1 MRCAAKLAWIVAL
14 VAAVA
19 PVPHA
24 IADDRFAGRPL
35 TEVLADLQGAGLM
48 LVYSSALVRPD
59 MVVARE
65 PSSPNPRDALLEI
78 LAPFGLTVSEGA
90 GGRLVVVRSPGGNS
104 APEGGTIRGV
114 VESEGGVEPVAGVI
128 VRVPGGGL
136 QTPVVGAGRFSFADL
151 PPGDYTLE
159 TDSPRFLPQRVDN
172 VVVRAGGVTTL
183 RIMLVPNR
191 AFREEIVVTPGDRQ
205 ISRNQPEHRLYLGRE
220 ELAQVPQIA
229 DDLYRAVQRTPGTA
243 SGDYSATFSIR
254 GGGQDE
260 VLVLLDGLE
269 LYEPFHLKDFHNVF
283 SIIDA
288 EAVAGAE
295 LLTGGF
301 PVEYGDRMSGVVD
314 ISLPTPANPA
324 VSSIELGT
332 INARLLSA
340 GSFDRGRGQ
349 WLLSGRGWYPNL
361 VLDAVGATSEE
372 ITSDYYDVL
381 ARVGHQI
388 GERSYLSAGAL
399 LAYDKLA
406 FTAEDEEGTEHV
418 EARYESHHV
427 WGNLRTQWS
436 EGLFSQT
443 VLSVGRVGRDRRGGV
458 TDLEEGVLAVDDDR
472 TFSFIGFKQDW
483 TLQLRPD
490 HMLKW
495 GINGKSQ
502 QAEYD
507 YERVS
512 GEAGGPPPGGGTSPA
527 DASVVV
533 LQPEGESYG
542 AYVADRFRLGGVLVA
557 ELGLRWDHQTWLD
570 DAQLS
575 PRVNLSY
582 TPRPSTTVRAA
593 WGRFH
598 QSQRLNELQVE
609 DGVSTFYP
617 AQRAVHWLASLEH
630 RFAGGLAVG
639 IEGYEKQLSDLRP
652 RYENL
657 FNPIELFPEA
667 QEDRVLV
674 APEGGRTR
682 GIELILKHAPSHGVA
697 WRASYAL
704 SRAED
709 IIDGEAVPR
718 SWDQRHALAL
728 GVNIALP
735 HRWNLDL
742 AGSYHSGWPT
752 TAVSGLLVDGAD
764 GPEVELVYGP
774 RNRSRYPDYFRLD
787 ARVAKRFPVS
797 NGEVTL
803 ILEVLNLTNRENVCC
818 TEDFVSTVHDDGSV
832 EVTREELTWLPTVPL
847 LAVRWQF

>member
-1 MRCAAKLAWIVAL
+1 
-14 VAAVA
+14 
-19 PVPHA
+19 
-24 IADDRFAGRPL
+24 
-35 TEVLADLQGAGLM
+35 
-48 LVYSSALVRPD
+48 
-59 MVVARE
+59 
-65 PSSPNPRDALLEI
+65 
-78 LAPFGLTVSEGA
+78 
-90 GGRLVVVRSPGGNS
+90 
-104 APEGGTIRGV
+104 
-114 VESEGGVEPVAGVI
+114 
-128 VRVPGGGL
+128 
-136 QTPVVGAGRFSFADL
+136 
-151 PPGDYTLE
+151 
-159 TDSPRFLPQRVDN
+159 
-172 VVVRAGGVTTL
+172 
-183 RIMLVPNR
+183 
-191 AFREEIVVTPGDRQ
+191 
-205 ISRNQPEHRLYLGRE
+205 
-220 ELAQVPQIA
+220 
-229 DDLYRAVQRTPGTA
+229 
-243 SGDYSATFSIR
+243 
-254 GGGQDE
+254 
-260 VLVLLDGLE
+260 
-269 LYEPFHLKDFHNVF
+269 
-283 SIIDA
+283 
-288 EAVAGAE
+288 
-295 LLTGGF
+295 
-301 PVEYGDRMSGVVD
+301 
-314 ISLPTPANPA
+314 
-324 VSSIELGT
+324 
-332 INARLLSA
+332 
-340 GSFDRGRGQ
+340 
-349 WLLSGRGWYPNL
+349 
-361 VLDAVGATSEE
+361 
-372 ITSDYYDVL
+372 
-381 ARVGHQI
+381 
-388 GERSYLSAGAL
+388 
-399 LAYDKLA
+399 
-406 FTAEDEEGTEHV
+406 
-418 EARYESHHV
+418 V

-443 VLSVGRVGRDRRGGV
+443 VLSLGRVGRDRRGGV
-458 TDLEEGVLAVDDDR
+458 VDLEEGVLAVDDDR
-472 TFSFIGFKQDW
+472 TFSFLGLKQDW

-495 GINGKSQ
+495 GIDGKSQ

-507 YERVS
+507 YERAS
-512 GEAGGPPPGGGTSPA
+512 GEAGGPPPGGGTPPA

-557 ELGLRWDHQTWLD
+557 ELGLRWDRQTWLD
-570 DAQLS
+570 DEQLS

-682 GIELILKHAPSHGVA
+682 GIELVVKHASSHGVA

-704 SRAED
+704 SRADD

-735 HRWNLDL
+735 RRWNLDL
-742 AGSYHSGWPT
+742 AGTYHSGWPT

-803 ILEVLNLTNRENVCC
+803 ILEVLNLTNHTNVCC

-832 EVTREELTWLPTVPL
+832 EVTREELTWLPTVPS
-847 LAVRWQF
+847 LAIRWQF